1 LPSEMS
7 AKVSISDVNGR
18 VLRTYE
24 GVYPAGLNE
33 LFLKRSEVG
42 ATGVLYY
49 TLETEN
55 YKVSK
60 KMIVIE

>member
-1 LPSEMS
+1 MEMR
-7 AKVSISDVNGR
+7 AKVSISDVSGR

-33 LFLKRSEVG
+33 LFVKRSEVG
-42 ATGVLYY
+42 AAGVLYY
-49 TLETEN
+49 TLETED
-55 YKVSK
+55 YRATK